1 GDRLLELRRQR
12 QERRHQRDQRNHRRR
27 GAGPQPRDQEDND
40 RAGQQ
45 PEFRR
50 EREQVPKGPHPPP
63 RDSRV
68 MMEKLMLSIR
78 IAGSTP
84 IERMELV
91 PVRSTIAAASS
102 TSNPAVRPSATIST
116 MAPLRATGAAVAAAS
131 STRPMW
137 LITT

>member
-1 GDRLLELRRQR
+1 
-12 QERRHQRDQRNHRRR
+12 RNHRRR
-27 GAGPQPRDQEDND
+27 SAGPHPRDQEDND

-68 MMEKLMLSIR
+68 MTEKLMLSIR

-84 IERMELV
+84 
-91 PVRSTIAAASS
+91 SKTISESSPMVVASS
-102 TSNPAVRPSATIST
+102 SVPRSRIRPCRSE
-116 MAPLRATGAAVAAAS
+116 MAPKKIRRKIGRAHV
-131 STRPMW
+131 
-137 LITT
+137 